1 MDSGNFEFNG
11 DGRVSPSLVI
21 IRDIVERS
29 GTLTTYLSVRLL
41 DVFLNLLRFG
51 LHHHLDLIR
60 ASDILRKLSHMIYAM
75 LVSRVLRTLEVPA
88 LASYDKTI

>member
-41 DVFLNLLRFG
+41 DVF
-51 LHHHLDLIR
+51 
-60 ASDILRKLSHMIYAM
+60 
-75 LVSRVLRTLEVPA
+75 
-88 LASYDKTI
+88 